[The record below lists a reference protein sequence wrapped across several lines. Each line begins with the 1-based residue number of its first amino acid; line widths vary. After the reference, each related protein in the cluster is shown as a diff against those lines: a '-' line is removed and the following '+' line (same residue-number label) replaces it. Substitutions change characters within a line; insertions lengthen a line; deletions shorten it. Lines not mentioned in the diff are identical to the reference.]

1 MVLQLL
7 LYEEYYA
14 MCAYELCYCIVSSC
28 TFKFNDMTIR
38 SKTMIMQVQ
47 TCHITFGTFAYIF
60 LDTRSFNSS
69 YTKNTM
75 LYVYMNC
82 ATV

>member
-1 MVLQLL
+1 M
-7 LYEEYYA
+7 
-14 MCAYELCYCIVSSC
+14 M
-28 TFKFNDMTIR
+28 
-38 SKTMIMQVQ
+38 MQVR
-47 TCHITFGTFAYIF
+47 TCHITLRAFAYIF
-60 LDTRSFNSS
+60 LDTWSFNSS